1 MNILG
6 VGSSELVLIFLLVL
20 MVAGPKR
27 MIAWAYVAGTYV
39 AKLRKLWQEA
49 SAVIK
54 KELAEAGVEPEVV
67 DTLEKWANPRTRPRA
82 NPLDSLV
89 SEIKKPVEDAVKPVQ
104 DTLNEVKGVRLDQD
118 VPTQAKTTP
127 QPPQSAEAEPGP
139 DGNATEPTDSDGTRP
154 PTPGRFDAWTTPN

>member
-1 MNILG
+1 MNIFG
-6 VGSSELVLIFLLVL
+6 IGTSELILIFLLML

-67 DTLEKWANPRTRPRA
+67 DTLEKWANPTTRPKVS
-82 NPLDSLV
+82 PLDSLV
-89 SEIKKPVEDAVKPVQ
+89 SEMKKPLDEALKPVQ
-104 DTLNEVKGVRLDQD
+104 STLNEVKSVRLDLTDEAQ
-118 VPTQAKTTP
+118 PKAAPPPP
-127 QPPQSAEAEPGP
+127 QPAAAESGS
-139 DGNATEPTDSDGTRP
+139 DGNAAQPTDADDSKP